1 MMDFEFLILD
11 GSWKK
16 SDQPTK
22 EELILM
28 KLYELESLIFI
39 NKLSEPSKLKHP
51 NEHAQWTQQQSLLEE
66 TYRIFLMNIDNNEI
80 VLDEI
85 IEEMVSFDSES

>member
-1 MMDFEFLILD
+1 MDFEFLILD
-11 GSWKK
+11 GSWEK

-22 EELILM
+22 AELILM

-66 TYRIFLMNIDNNEI
+66 THRVFLINIDNNEI

-85 IEEMVSFDSES
+85 IEEIVSFVTES

>member
-1 MMDFEFLILD
+1 MDFEFLILD
-11 GSWKK
+11 GSWEK

-22 EELILM
+22 SELILM

-66 TYRIFLMNIDNNEI
+66 THRVFLINIDNNEI

-85 IEEMVSFDSES
+85 IEEIVSFVTES

>member
-1 MMDFEFLILD
+1 MDFEFKVLD
-11 GSWKK
+11 GSWDK

-22 EELILM
+22 AELILM

-51 NEHAQWTQQQSLLEE
+51 NEHAQWLNQQGALEE
-66 TYRIFLMNIDNNEI
+66 TYRIFLINLENNDI

-85 IEEMVSFDSES
+85 IEDIVSFNSEL